1 MKKLICYLKKSLSI
15 SWLLVTD
22 SLFLHVKFNK
32 VSTKAMAFILHAA
45 PFNGIHLNKYKHL
58 CIWVITSY
66 SKDLCLSYHLG
77 HFQSY
82 LERQKQGLKDS
93 RRGNDRASSSS
104 CEHKTWIQVWPLV
117 LQGHPCPKFLFLR
130 LLPRVIPRVIAW
142 KWTEHHNLYLNNFLF
157 QSKLKGFPGGSVVK
171 NLSANAGDKVLTPD
185 PGRSHMPR
193 VPQLLSLCSRAWEL
207 QLLKSTCPRVCALQQ
222 EKPLKLEAQA
232 LQLENSPLVTTTREK
247 PKQKGRSSTAKN
259 INK

>member
-117 LQGHPCPKFLFLR
+117 LQGHPCPTFLFLR
-130 LLPRVIPRVIAW
+130 LLPRVIAW